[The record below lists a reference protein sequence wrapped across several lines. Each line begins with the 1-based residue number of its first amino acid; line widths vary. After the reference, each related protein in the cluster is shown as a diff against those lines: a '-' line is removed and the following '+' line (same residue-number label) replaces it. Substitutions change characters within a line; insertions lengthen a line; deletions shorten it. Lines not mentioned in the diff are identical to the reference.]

1 MLALIGAAVLVLV
14 VMAVLA
20 KRSTSGAGAPDDS
33 RAAAPHSVTGELNNR
48 QSAQFEVASGA
59 ESVTIRG
66 VDLGSLLYRVDTPP
80 QGKVTPTVTDDGT
93 RVQLKLAGTAIA
105 GQATVEVQ
113 LNTKVLWQLRL
124 AGGGLHQ
131 TVDFRTGRLAGI
143 EIAAGAGEV
152 NLTVPKPE
160 GTLPI
165 KLSGGAGLLAIHAP
179 AGSPAQVRLG
189 AVGGAGTV
197 TIDGT
202 TQQSLSPGS
211 VLTPPGWATAKDRY
225 DIEATAGVA
234 TLTFDRY

>member
-14 VMAVLA
+14 VMAVVA
-20 KRSTSGAGAPDDS
+20 KRSTGGGVPDDS
-33 RAAAPHSVTGELNNR
+33 RAAAPHTVTGDLNNR

-66 VDLGSLLYRVDTPP
+66 VDLGGLLYRVDTPP
-80 QGKVTPTVTDDGT
+80 QGKVTPTVTDDGS

-113 LNTKVLWQLRL
+113 LNTKVLWRLRL
-124 AGGGLHQ
+124 AGGGLRQ
-131 TVDFRTGRLAGI
+131 AVDFRTGRLAGV
-143 EIAAGAGEV
+143 ELAAGAGEIDI
-152 NLTVPKPE
+152 TVPKPD
-160 GTLPI
+160 GTLTV
-165 KLSGGAGLLAIHAP
+165 KLSGGAGLLAVHAP
-179 AGSPAQVRLG
+179 IGTVAQVRLG
-189 AVGGAGTV
+189 TVGGAGTV

-202 TQQSLSPGS
+202 TQQSLSPGT

-234 TLTFDRY
+234 TLTLDRY